1 LDEALQSAVNGL
13 QVTLGGD
20 RVSIMLADREKKNLQ
35 VRAAIGYSDDVFEML
50 VAIGTGITGWAAAHR
65 RTLRIN
71 NVMDDTRYIA
81 GSANIRSEMAV
92 PLIYRS
98 ELLGVLNVE
107 SELPS
112 AYTETDEELLG
123 TLGGSLAAII
133 ANARLLEQIRAQAER
148 ERVLYEIT
156 DKIRRTT
163 DMQTILTTTVS
174 ELARAVGANRTHI
187 KVGIHPSAEK
197 KAT

>member
-1 LDEALQSAVNGL
+1 MQIPVGS
-13 QVTLGGD
+13 
-20 RVSIMLADREKKNLQ
+20 
-35 VRAAIGYSDDVFEML
+35 
-50 VAIGTGITGWAAAHR
+50 GITGWAAAHR

-71 NVMDDTRYIA
+71 NVQGIHAILREAPIPA
-81 GSANIRSEMAV
+81 QRWLI

-107 SELPS
+107 SEHLLHILK
-112 AYTETDEELLG
+112 TDEELLG

-156 DKIRRTT
+156 DKISRTT

-174 ELARAVGANRTHI
+174 ELTRAVGANHARI
-187 KVGIHPSAEK
+187 KVGIDPKADK
-197 KAT
+197 KATS

>member
-1 LDEALQSAVNGL
+1 LEEALESAVSGL

-20 RVSIMLADREKKNLQ
+20 RVTILLADREKKYLE
-35 VRAAIGYSDDVFEML
+35 VKAAVGYAPDIYEVKIPIGSGV
-50 VAIGTGITGWAAAHR
+50 TGWAAAHR

-71 NVMDDTRYIA
+71 NVQEDARYVE
-81 GSANIRSEMAV
+81 GSVNTRSELAV
-92 PLIYRS
+92 PMIYRG

-107 SELPS
+107 SEQLN

-123 TLGGSLAAII
+123 TLGGSLAAVI

-148 ERVLYEIT
+148 ERTLFEIT

-163 DMQTILTTTVS
+163 DIQTILTTTVS
-174 ELARAVGANRTHI
+174 ELTRVTGASRVHARL
-187 KVGIHPSAEK
+187 GIADEE
-197 KAT
+197 TQDRQ